1 MSSNNKSS
9 INKIIKDIEVKKLK
23 ELYKEF
29 NDVITL
35 ISNFILKKNLILYGG
50 LVINLILPKKY
61 RFYKEYTIND
71 YDCFSKNP
79 VKDAKELG
87 YEIKKAGFEYIKLK
101 RAVHTNTYKISV
113 FGKQFFDITFLDA
126 KIYNILL
133 KYINKNNKNLK
144 YYGDKYKV
152 IPLELIKQN
161 LYFELARPLQSGFRW
176 EKIYSRLSLVNSF
189 YPTEKN
195 NKVLKCIPIKD
206 SFIDAIKYILEYIK
220 VNKLPIID
228 SYSIK
233 LYTNLSLCCYRLS
246 NDSICLTILVKNIKD
261 VYLNIKKI
269 IDMYINKTI
278 YNVEVTKAPI
288 DAINLYKYYDIQIV
302 NKSTKEVFNMM
313 RIIKIDDQCF
323 STTVRNG
330 YSIGSIDTCLYFL
343 YYNYVNNKIYKNNMK
358 DAMENLYYINQFEN
372 NILGEKLKS
381 TPINKRLQTNCF
393 GEINHENEL
402 KEIWNQRLTLKYF

>member
-1 MSSNNKSS
+1 MSNNKSS
-9 INKIIKDIEVKKLK
+9 INKIIKEIEVKKLK
-23 ELYKEF
+23 ELYGEF

-101 RAVHTNTYKISV
+101 RALHTNTYKISV

-133 KYINKNNKNLK
+133 KYINKNNKKLK

-152 IPLELIKQN
+152 IPVELIKQN

-195 NKVLKCIPIKD
+195 KKVLKCIPIKE
-206 SFIDAIKYILEYIK
+206 SYLNTIKYILEYIK
-220 VNKLPIID
+220 ANKLPIID

-233 LYTNLSLCCYRLS
+233 LYMNISLCCYRLS
-246 NDSICLTILVKNIKD
+246 NNSICLTILVKNIRD
-261 VYLNIKKI
+261 VFLNIKKI
-269 IDMYINKTI
+269 INLYITDSK
-278 YNVEVTKAPI
+278 YKVEVIKAPI
-288 DAINLYKYYDIQIV
+288 DSINLYKYYDIKIYD
-302 NKSTKEVFNMM
+302 NETKVTFNML
-313 RIIKIDDQCF
+313 RIIKIKDQCF
-323 STTVRNG
+323 STTVKNS
-330 YSIGSIDTCLYFL
+330 YTLGSIDTCLYFL
-343 YYNYVNNKIYKNNMK
+343 YYNYINNKIYKNNMN

-372 NILGEKLKS
+372 NLLNANLNKI
-381 TPINKRLQTNCF
+381 PINKRLQTNCY
-393 GEINHENEL
+393 GEIKHENEL
-402 KEIWNQRLTLKYF
+402 KEIWNHRLTIKYF